1 MKLYEL
7 PRNSYFTIE
16 DDPQQLV
23 YLFKNV
29 DGMYSVCYY
38 DDKLIHIAAWTDV
51 QFVRP
56 QTESPDLTPK
66 FA

>member
-1 MKLYEL
+1 MKLYQL

-16 DDPQQLV
+16 DDPQQYV
-23 YLFKNV
+23 YLFDHI

-38 DDKLIHIAAWTDV
+38 DDELIHIAAWTDV
-51 QFVRP
+51 QLVRP

>member
-16 DDPQQLV
+16 DDPQQYV
-23 YLFKNV
+23 YLFKHV

-51 QFVRP
+51 QLVRP
-56 QTESPDLTPK
+56 HTQSPDLTPK

>member
-7 PRNSYFTIE
+7 PRNTYFTIE
-16 DDPQQLV
+16 DDPQQHV
-23 YLFKNV
+23 YLFDHI

-38 DDKLIHIAAWTDV
+38 DGKLIHIAAWADV
-51 QFVRP
+51 QLVRP
-56 QTESPDLTPK
+56 HTQSPDLIPK